1 MQTRI
6 PSVAYHEAGHAVAA
20 FILGMHVDLVSIE
33 TQGFPP
39 GWLLRGGVL
48 ATFNHEGTQNQDEAE
63 RAATAGLAGEQA
75 ERLWC
80 RQKPWRRAKSTHHVN
95 FSGDRAYVHE
105 MLRPFIKDSADEDR
119 IIKRLKEAARTL
131 LANHWSCVEVLA
143 AKLAEHKVLKSG
155 EIKRLVTFASREDLA

>member
-6 PSVAYHEAGHAVAA
+6 SSVAYHEAGHAVAA
-20 FILGMHVDLVSIE
+20 FMLGMHVDLVSIE

-39 GWLLRGGVL
+39 GLLLRGGFL
-48 ATFNHEGTQNQDEAE
+48 ASFNPDGTRNQDEAE
-63 RAATAGLAGEQA
+63 KAATAGLSGEQV

-80 RQKPWRRAKSTHHVN
+80 RRKPLHRRRNTHHVS

-119 IIKRLKEAARTL
+119 IIKRLKEAARTS

-155 EIKRLVTFASREDLA
+155 EIKRLVKAKR

>member
-20 FILGMHVDLVSIE
+20 FMLGMHVDLVSIE

-39 GWLLRGGVL
+39 GWPLRGGVL
-48 ATFNHEGTQNQDEAE
+48 ASFNPEGKRNRDEAE
-63 RAATAGLAGEQA
+63 RAATAGLSGEQA

-80 RQKPWRRAKSTHHVN
+80 RRKPWRRAKSTHHVR

-143 AKLAEHKVLKSG
+143 AKLAEHKVLNGG
-155 EIKRLVTFASREDLA
+155 EIKRLVTSKR